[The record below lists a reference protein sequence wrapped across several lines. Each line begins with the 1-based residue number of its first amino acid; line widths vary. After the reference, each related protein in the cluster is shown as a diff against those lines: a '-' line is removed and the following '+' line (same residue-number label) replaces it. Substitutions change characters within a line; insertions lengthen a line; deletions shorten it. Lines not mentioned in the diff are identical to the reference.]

1 MRAHG
6 DRAAGCMG
14 PTAPGLASTAQVAY
28 CRRMVRASVQVT
40 TAFVLPERRITNS
53 LGECFGIVVRSLGL
67 GGSVA
72 ASFKAMRKGEVTQYT
87 TLLEDSRQQAIDRMV
102 EKAAA
107 MGANAVIG
115 MRFDS
120 SEMMQG
126 LSEIVAYGTA
136 VLVEPTGT

>member
-1 MRAHG
+1 
-6 DRAAGCMG
+6 
-14 PTAPGLASTAQVAY
+14 
-28 CRRMVRASVQVT
+28 MVRASVQVT